1 MKPKLSLVGKWFV
14 QNGTGTTIANM
25 GDAEASQVAQEKLRT
40 PGGVHSRRTIV
51 TRLILNNRRGGHS
64 SSTTTGTTPETSAD
78 V

>member
-1 MKPKLSLVGKWFV
+1 MKPKWSSLGQRFV

-25 GDAEASQVAQEKLRT
+25 GDAEASQVAQEKLRN

-51 TRLILNNRRGGHS
+51 TKLILNNRRGGHS
-64 SSTTTGTTPETSAD
+64 SSTTTGTAAETSAD

>member
-1 MKPKLSLVGKWFV
+1 MKPKWSLVGKWFV

-25 GDAEASQVAQEKLRT
+25 GDAEASQVAQEKLRN

-51 TRLILNNRRGGHS
+51 TRLILNNRRGRHS
-64 SSTTTGTTPETSAD
+64 SSTTTGTAAETSAD